1 MARLNHLP
9 GKPDGESQ
17 VQIIRNLTWRLI
29 AIAFIGLLFFSLL
42 PFFIDGGAGFTP
54 LPVDTFYGACAAI
67 VIGFIV
73 PLKFLKVPETLNHE
87 VGHALAASLMGLSV
101 RLIRV
106 EKDMS
111 GVTSFSGKYSRFR
124 SLIVSAAGPLGTA
137 SFFVFTAAL
146 ISDSKAILWIL
157 FTLGTTLLIA
167 VTTVRSW
174 WGWVS
179 AILVIATL
187 WQSLLI
193 SIQIGSGIIGNVSIG
208 IWTAS
213 TWNLAIL
220 ISAYCCG
227 ISIRYSI
234 QCRRPRSESQDE
246 AKVARALGLHPTLGG
261 YLILILNLAL
271 VFTAMTIIMG
281 WANPWTPIP
290 FP

>member
-1 MARLNHLP
+1 MQL
-9 GKPDGESQ
+9 
-17 VQIIRNLTWRLI
+17 IRNLTWRLI
-29 AIAFIGLLFFSLL
+29 ALAFVVILGVSLL
-42 PFFIDGGAGFTP
+42 PFFIDGGSGFTP
-54 LPVDTFYGACAAI
+54 LPLNTFYGACAAI
-67 VIGFIV
+67 AIGFIV
-73 PLKFLKVPETLNHE
+73 PFKFLKVPETLNHE

-111 GVTSFSGKYSRFR
+111 GVTSFSGQYSRFR

-157 FTLGTTLLIA
+157 FTLGATLLIT
-167 VTTVRSW
+167 VTTVRSL

-179 AILVIATL
+179 AILVIAVL
-187 WQSLLI
+187 WQALLI
-193 SIQIGSGIIGNVSIG
+193 SIQIGSGIIGNVTVG
-208 IWTAS
+208 IWTSS

-227 ISIRYSI
+227 IALSYSI

-246 AKVARALGLHPTLGG
+246 AKVARALGLHPSLGG
-261 YLILILNLAL
+261 YLVLLLNLAL
-271 VFTAMTIIMG
+271 VFTAMTIILG
-281 WANPWTPIP
+281 WSNPWTPIP